1 MTEPTGPPRL
11 ATSTELKRLI
21 DLVAAGNPLQRKR
34 IEAFVR
40 AQDDDYWDFAEGLS
54 RTLSHSFL
62 ASDAARHEAARA
74 YNRMCMEIL
83 REQIRFKK
91 TGTYLIDNA
100 PTAYEQVYSQ
110 HDRMRSYIV
119 GLLLSYLFWPNHYRL
134 FKYYRETLRRS
145 TAARYLEVGAGHGL
159 FAAEAMARLPDLDA
173 TVVDISDSS
182 LGIAREMLATFAV
195 DASRVRFVR
204 DDFLKLDPSGADDRG
219 YDLIVM
225 GEVLEHVNQAPE
237 FMAKARALLSDGGR
251 IFMTTCANCPAVDHV
266 YRFHTVEEIV
276 ALVRGAGLRV
286 VDDLAIPAE
295 DVPRERWLEELV
307 TINYASVL
315 ASE

>member
-1 MTEPTGPPRL
+1 M
-11 ATSTELKRLI
+11 
-21 DLVAAGNPLQRKR
+21 
-34 IEAFVR
+34 R
-40 AQDDDYWDFAEGLS
+40 AQNDDYWDFAEGLS

-62 ASDAARHEAARA
+62 ASDAAREEAAQA

-91 TGTYLIDNA
+91 TGTYLIDDA
-100 PTAYEQVYSQ
+100 PTAYAQVYSQ
-110 HDRMRSYIV
+110 DERMRSYIV

-134 FKYYRETLRRS
+134 FKYYREALRSS
-145 TAARYLEVGAGHGL
+145 TPGRYLEVGAGHGL
-159 FAAEAMARLPDLDA
+159 FVAEAMGRLPELDV
-173 TVVDISDSS
+173 TVVDISETS
-182 LGIAREMLATFAV
+182 LDVAREMLVTFAV

-204 DDFLKLDPSGADDRG
+204 EDFLKLDLSSTDGRG

-237 FMAKARALLSDGGR
+237 FMAKARSLLRERGR

-276 ALVRGAGLRV
+276 ALLRGAGLRV
-286 VDDLAIPAE
+286 VDDLALPAE

-307 TINYASVL
+307 TINYAGVL
-315 ASE
+315 AAD